1 MTDDMADPL
10 CVQPVASS
18 RQLREAL
25 RKLEAAEAK
34 VDSAI
39 WALEEGGWD
48 SSVLRQMRDALRF
61 GIGRARRLSARM
73 EGL

>member
-1 MTDDMADPL
+1 MTDSAADPL
-10 CVQPVASS
+10 LVAPVASV
-18 RQLREAL
+18 RQLQDAL
-25 RKLEAAEAK
+25 RQLEAAEAK

-73 EGL
+73 EGP